1 MIRHSKWLLPGLLG
15 LLTAAAAGCYKEQPL
30 QTLPPAPATRLIAQ
44 LTDSGTVA
52 MSNAIGAGALSVEG
66 VVSEASSQQWTLQML
81 RVNHRDGRAI
91 YWKREPVVFPA
102 NVLVSPTVRVLDKR
116 RSWLAAGGIVVGA
129 FVVARAL
136 DIGFVGEEDEGTEQP
151 PQQIVIPAFGRR

>member
-1 MIRHSKWLLPGLLG
+1 MVSG
-15 LLTAAAAGCYKEQPL
+15 ACYKEQPL
-30 QTLPPAPATRLIAQ
+30 QTLPPAPAMRLTAQ

-66 VVSEASSQQWTLQML
+66 VVASANEQQWTLQMV

-91 YWKREPVVFPA
+91 DWNREAVAFPS
-102 NVLVSPTVRVLDKR
+102 NVLVRPTVKVLDKN
-116 RSWLAAGGIVVGA
+116 RSWLAAGGIVIGA

-136 DIGFVGEEDEGTEQP
+136 EIGFVGEDDPGNGEE